1 MPDFRIAYRPF
12 PQQQAYFRRKVN
24 MPSARW
30 DDLMHG
36 EHAHGFM
43 AAGVARMDVLEDI
56 RQAVQ
61 DAIDRGEGFPAF
73 QARMRNIIADKGWI
87 GGAGDESEAR
97 RAWRMRMIYQT
108 NLRTSYMAGRW
119 EDLQKFPYL
128 RYQHNTINNPR
139 HEHQAWDGLVLA
151 SDDPWWDT
159 HYPPNGWGCRCTVTG
174 VGKGRMRVLG
184 KDGPDAAPGPSEG
197 DPPPEWA
204 YHPGKAARSL
214 PAAESFGR
222 KVMALPP
229 EWRKAVLDD
238 AQSRRVEWFG
248 DFVPLVAQVR
258 QEIAAG
264 RTFARGYA
272 TPVGFVPNDIIDVL
286 ATGVGERAASGAVVT
301 FSVPTLS
308 TALVALNDRA
318 LYHSLRDHKAVGRP
332 GIRDTIAREVDTL
345 PYWVS
350 DPETIVLYEPAR
362 TQAIEMLV
370 FARALGGGRYATL
383 HIDVG
388 MREERTREPVLA
400 NWVRTVEIKTRQQLG
415 GFIKLRGEW

>member
-151 SDDPWWDT
+151 SDDLWWDT

-174 VGKGRMRVLG
+174 VGKGRMRMLG
-184 KDGPDAAPGPSEG
+184 KDGPDPVPDPSDG

-229 EWRKAVLDD
+229 EWRKAALDD
-238 AQSRRVEWFG
+238 AQNRRVEWFG
-248 DFVPLVAQVR
+248 DWPAFVDTVR
-258 QEIAAG
+258 SEIAAG
-264 RTFARGYA
+264 AARPQGAA
-272 TPVGFVPNDIIDVL
+272 TPLGFIPSGAVGVL
-286 ATGVGERAASGAVVT
+286 ATGRALNGRT
-301 FSVPTLS
+301 FAPVLPQ
-308 TALVALNDRA
+308 TALIATTDRA
-318 LYHSLRDHKAVGRP
+318 VYHALRDAKFDDRPQLRELFAEAMRTAPEWVARADAV
-332 GIRDTIAREVDTL
+332 L
-345 PYWVS
+345 W
-350 DPETIVLYEPAR
+350 DPELSA
-362 TQAIEMLV
+362 LL
-370 FARALGGGRYATL
+370 FARKAADGRYLTL
-383 HIDVG
+383 VARVDMLEQRSKQPI
-388 MREERTREPVLA
+388 TA
-400 NWVRTVEIKTRQQLG
+400 AWVRTLEIYGSQALARFSLVSG
-415 GFIKLRGEW
+415 ALE

>member
-12 PQQQAYFRRKVN
+12 PQQQAHFRRKVN

-43 AAGVARMDVLEDI
+43 TAGVARMDVLEDI

-61 DAIDRGEGFPAF
+61 AAIDRGEGFPAF
-73 QARMRNIIADKGWI
+73 QARMRDIITNKGWI
-87 GGAGDESEAR
+87 GGAGDESDAR

-119 EDLQKFPYL
+119 EELQKFPFL

-151 SDDPWWDT
+151 SNDPWWDT

-248 DFVPLVAQVR
+248 DWPAFVDTVR
-258 QEIAAG
+258 SEIAAG
-264 RTFARGYA
+264 AARPQGAA
-272 TPVGFVPNDIIDVL
+272 TPLGFIPSGAVGVL
-286 ATGVGERAASGAVVT
+286 ATGRALNGRT
-301 FSVPTLS
+301 FAPVLPQ
-308 TALVALNDRA
+308 TALIATTDRA
-318 LYHSLRDHKAVGRP
+318 VYHALRDAKFDDRPQLRELFAEAMRTAPEWVARADAV
-332 GIRDTIAREVDTL
+332 L
-345 PYWVS
+345 W
-350 DPETIVLYEPAR
+350 DPKLSA
-362 TQAIEMLV
+362 LL
-370 FARALGGGRYATL
+370 FARKAADGRYLTL
-383 HIDVG
+383 VARVDMLEQRSKQPI
-388 MREERTREPVLA
+388 TA
-400 NWVRTVEIKTRQQLG
+400 AWVRTLDIYGSQALAQFSLISGTLE
-415 GFIKLRGEW
+415 

>member
-119 EDLQKFPYL
+119 EELQKFPYL

-151 SDDPWWDT
+151 SDDLWWDT

-174 VGKGRMRVLG
+174 VGKGRMRMLG
-184 KDGPDAAPGPSEG
+184 KDGPDPAPDPSDG

-214 PAAESFGR
+214 PAAEAFGR

-229 EWRKAVLDD
+229 EWRKVVLDD

-248 DFVPLVAQVR
+248 DWPAFVDTVR
-258 QEIAAG
+258 SEIAAG
-264 RTFARGYA
+264 AARPQGAA
-272 TPVGFVPNDIIDVL
+272 TPLGFIPSGAVGVL
-286 ATGVGERAASGAVVT
+286 ATGRALNGRT
-301 FSVPTLS
+301 FAPVLPQ
-308 TALVALNDRA
+308 TALIATTDRA
-318 LYHSLRDHKAVGRP
+318 VYHALRDAKFDDRPQLRELFAEAMRTAPEWVARADAV
-332 GIRDTIAREVDTL
+332 L
-345 PYWVS
+345 W
-350 DPETIVLYEPAR
+350 DPELSA
-362 TQAIEMLV
+362 LL
-370 FARALGGGRYATL
+370 FARKAADGRYLTL
-383 HIDVG
+383 VARVDMLEQRSKQPI
-388 MREERTREPVLA
+388 TA
-400 NWVRTVEIKTRQQLG
+400 AWVRTLEIYGSQALARFSLVSG
-415 GFIKLRGEW
+415 ALE